1 MVVIAIRLKVV
12 AVTSII
18 YDEKRPAQWR
28 EGSPSYKLWKEK
40 YYKMVKTCVYWPN
53 SGHIYMLLKS
63 GDMVKCDYVFQQPE
77 VPKLFKTRKVNYGQL

>member
-63 GDMVKCDYVFQQPE
+63 GDMVNVIMHFNSQRYQNCLKHG
-77 VPKLFKTRKVNYGQL
+77 K